1 MRICPWKRF
10 NDIRYSASTMTIKR
24 TDVERV
30 AALARLEL
38 DDDELEALTRD
49 CRSILEYFEAIRDV
63 DVEGAT
69 PAGALEHAAP
79 TRDDLVEGDISFGF
93 LKVFEFF
100 KWILHENSM
109 VRSFFISMKTG

>member
-1 MRICPWKRF
+1 
-10 NDIRYSASTMTIKR
+10 MTIKR
-24 TDVERV
+24 TDVAKV

-79 TRDDLVEGDISFGF
+79 TRDDRVEHDPLERPPEETAPDWREGFFVLPRLPALDGDAEAEGG
-93 LKVFEFF
+93 
-100 KWILHENSM
+100 
-109 VRSFFISMKTG
+109 T